1 MKYPVYVIS
10 LERDTKRRQ
19 NLKKQFK
26 SYDEFEI
33 IDAVDGSKIPS
44 KEYYEYMI
52 NSLTEYSILLAP
64 NEVACSLSHIKAY
77 EKFLNSGAKYCLIL
91 EDDVIGSD
99 ECINK
104 AFELA
109 EKLPEN
115 SIFHCGKRKNLK
127 TVWGKKED
135 NNLILV
141 SKFAHYLITGSF
153 SYMLDRKIAKN
164 LLNSQK
170 NTLCESDNF
179 KFFSQKINFNL
190 YYTDIFHHEDLTEE
204 NSNLQISRNQ
214 RAIADKKIIQ
224 PKHSKKHR
232 WLRFKDKYLSGNKY
246 FKI

>member
-1 MKYPVYVIS
+1 MKYPIYVIS
-10 LERDTKRRQ
+10 LEKDIKRRE

-44 KEYYEYMI
+44 KEYYKYMI
-52 NSLTEYSILLAP
+52 NALNEYSILLAP
-64 NEVACSLSHIKAY
+64 NEIACSLSHTKAY
-77 EKFLNSGAKYCLIL
+77 EKFLNSGAQRCLIL

-99 ECINK
+99 ESINK

-115 SIFHCGKRKNLK
+115 SIFHCGKRKHLK

-135 NNLILV
+135 ADLILV
-141 SKFAHYLITGSF
+141 SKFAHYLLTGSF
-153 SYMLDRKIAKN
+153 AYMLDRKIAQS
-164 LLNSQK
+164 LLNTQR
-170 NTLCESDNF
+170 NTLCESDNY
-179 KFFSQKINFNL
+179 KFFSQRTNFNL
-190 YYTDIFHHEDLTEE
+190 YYTDIFHHEDMTEE

-214 RAIADKKIIQ
+214 RAIGDKKIIQ
-224 PKHSKKHR
+224 PKRSKKQK
-232 WLRFKDKYLSGNKY
+232 WLRFKDKYLSGNEH